1 VVSPLPPG
9 AGDSEPRAPVRE
21 PLHHDEREGHGDG
34 AGAPPPSERGRVVP
48 DHQGVGVFRLAGWGW
63 GATIAIVLF
72 VGVII
77 LVGWLRDDPGRNP
90 APEGYAPA
98 VCAAAT
104 ELAAGTAALRVGV
117 ETGSPDA
124 AAEVEAR
131 VEAAVD
137 ALSGLPEWIPGRA
150 LDELL
155 GAQIITLTNGA
166 AALTDGDDRA
176 TDDLQTASGI
186 GDEMAGHLDGRY
198 GFSC

>member
-1 VVSPLPPG
+1 
-9 AGDSEPRAPVRE
+9 
-21 PLHHDEREGHGDG
+21 LHDDER
-34 AGAPPPSERGRVVP
+34 AGNHRSGGPPPPSERGRAVP

-63 GATIAIVLF
+63 GVTIAIVLF
-72 VGVII
+72 VGTII

-98 VCAAAT
+98 VCAAAI

-117 ETGSPDA
+117 ETESADA
-124 AAEVEAR
+124 AADVEAR
-131 VEAAVD
+131 VAAAVD

-166 AALTDGDDRA
+166 AALADGDDRV

-186 GDEMAGHLDGRY
+186 DGEIMGHLDGRY